1 MPSHFVVLSHA
12 ASHEWLFQNKQA
24 EPVTKPMNAP
34 AGEAGT
40 QAPGAPS
47 NPGQP
52 AGEAPSSSSPLSLFL
67 PLLIMFAV
75 LYFVILRPERK
86 RQKDATNLRS
96 NLKKGDRV
104 LLASGMVGNIASIS
118 DDWLV
123 VEIADKVR
131 VTFQRSAV
139 AQVLEAKDKEKA
151 DAATPAK

>member
-1 MPSHFVVLSHA
+1 
-12 ASHEWLFQNKQA
+12 
-24 EPVTKPMNAP
+24 
-34 AGEAGT
+34 
-40 QAPGAPS
+40 
-47 NPGQP
+47 
-52 AGEAPSSSSPLSLFL
+52 
-67 PLLIMFAV
+67 MFAV